1 MKKGFTLIEIIICL
15 VLLTMIGAA
24 SIYFIGIKKDNNTST
39 VTEIEKELYKISDI
53 YYTNNKDKNNFKY
66 YENDDDFIVTCM
78 SLGTLVDEGLVSDD
92 SPLLTI
98 YNKDDIFKYV
108 INTEGSVTV
117 EPVVDSSDKTCEHII
132 METGSFVEI
141 VDEDPDTNQYEVN
154 FRDGD
159 NKEWNANYDYSFL
172 NGDSSDYKGNISFD
186 MKLKQLISVE
196 NINPLYI
203 TIILDRSGSMDSY
216 SRMTNAL
223 KGINNLITTLKG
235 MDNKIKNNIKLG
247 AISFESSATTHTSN
261 FKNLSSVTNYSS
273 LNIPSSTGN
282 MTNCY
287 KALDHAT
294 TLFSKVTDSKAVK
307 IAIFLADGMCNEPS
321 WSDGPTYAKNSATTL
336 KNKGV
341 QIFTIGYDLDNSY
354 KDTMKNIASTSKY
367 CDLENYTT
375 DTVCYFDSDPRVI
388 SSTFETLAISSVEA
402 SIDNPYNKVAFSIK
416 LSDYF
421 EFSNASFDGITKYKT
436 GYNYKDSLDLT
447 NNTLTRTVNITDLSA
462 VDTLDISDFNYNVN
476 FLKDKYRDKNGTLEV
491 GDSSNV
497 TLDILSS
504 LKIVMSGSGTPT
516 TIELCSDDTK
526 SCYSEDL
533 PKVNI
538 DLSNN
543 SVIN

>member
-1 MKKGFTLIEIIICL
+1 M
-15 VLLTMIGAA
+15 
-24 SIYFIGIKKDNNTST
+24 
-39 VTEIEKELYKISDI
+39 
-53 YYTNNKDKNNFKY
+53 
-66 YENDDDFIVTCM
+66 
-78 SLGTLVDEGLVSDD
+78 
-92 SPLLTI
+92 
-98 YNKDDIFKYV
+98 
-108 INTEGSVTV
+108 
-117 EPVVDSSDKTCEHII
+117 
-132 METGSFVEI
+132 
-141 VDEDPDTNQYEVN
+141 
-154 FRDGD
+154 
-159 NKEWNANYDYSFL
+159 SFL
-172 NGDSSDYKGNISFD
+172 EGEDSDYQGNISFD

-196 NINPLYI
+196 KINPLYI
-203 TIILDRSGSMDSY
+203 TIILDRSGSMDSS

-235 MDNKIKNNIKLG
+235 MDSKIKDNIKLG
-247 AISFESSATTHTSN
+247 AISFESTAQTHTTSFESLSN
-261 FKNLSSVTNYSS
+261 VSNYSS

-287 KALDHAT
+287 AALDQAT

-321 WSDGPTYAKNSATTL
+321 WSNGATYAKNSATIL
-336 KNKGV
+336 KNSGV
-341 QIFTIGYDLDNSY
+341 QIFTIGYDLASSY

-402 SIDNPYNKVAFSIK
+402 SIDNPYNKVEFSIK

-421 EFSNASFDGITKYKT
+421 EFSNSSFDETTKYKT

-447 NNTLTRTVNITDLSA
+447 NNTLTRTVNITDLNS
-462 VDTLDISDFNYNVN
+462 VDTLDITDFNYKVN
-476 FLKDKYRDKNGTLEV
+476 FLKDKYRDLNSSLEV

-497 TLDILSS
+497 TLSILSS

-516 TIELCSDDTK
+516 TIELCSDSSR

-533 PKVNI
+533 PKVTI